1 MKEQEELFRTL
12 ISQVLSE
19 SEAESKFNDLKKD
32 INNGLIPSELKA
44 YVKNLQIIMK
54 DLEIIS
60 FEDNQLDD
68 TEIFKLPNN
77 QERILVSKLADYEK
91 RKFFN
96 KLRDIDYVVE
106 MDTNIVSYLDRFY
119 KNQLTKEDE
128 KLKLDIV
135 RIIEDLDKKRE
146 NFLLGSCNLY
156 IIESIMRDKEI
167 DEEIIL
173 DSVNSVEYLINFGYK
188 KKLKGIT
195 LKQVVNNIKNRIIYI
210 IKRKQRVKNIKNRIS
225 HIREIKN
232 QYVNRNLLIYCL
244 ILKSFYIK
252 ITTPNI
258 NKRIEELINFINNEL
273 YYYMENETLLCITYL
288 LDAENQKFFGKINKN
303 LRNTKEK
310 IEIEKIKGYIKGMV
324 WDLSHLRI
332 LQEINIKEHKN
343 GKIQLPVILS
353 ADEGLNEIINFN
365 KIKKFCFFEKYRIP
379 VYEKNIKTY
388 TKNYKHRNK
397 KISKN
402 IPLMIEK
409 LESKEMIL
417 TRKRKRT
424 RNSKFYYNK
433 LADKIYTEIVNFIS
447 NK

>member
-1 MKEQEELFRTL
+1 MEKEEYLFRIL
-12 ISQVLSE
+12 ISQVLDSLNPE
-19 SEAESKFNDLKKD
+19 LKFKNLKKD
-32 INNGLIPSELKA
+32 INNGFIPFELADLEKDLQLIM
-44 YVKNLQIIMK
+44 Q

-60 FEDNQLDD
+60 FEDNQIEDSK
-68 TEIFKLPNN
+68 IFKLPNN
-77 QERILVSKLADYEK
+77 QGKILVSKLADYEK

-188 KKLKGIT
+188 KKLKDIT

-232 QYVNRNLLIYCL
+232 QYVDRNLLIYCL

-252 ITTPNI
+252 ITIPNI

-388 TKNYKHRNK
+388 TKNYKHKNK

-409 LESKEMIL
+409 LESEEML
-417 TRKRKRT
+417 TRERKRT

>member
-1 MKEQEELFRTL
+1 MEKEEYLFRIL
-12 ISQVLSE
+12 ISQVLDSLNPE
-19 SEAESKFNDLKKD
+19 LKFKNLKKD
-32 INNGLIPSELKA
+32 INNGFIPFELEGLEKD
-44 YVKNLQIIMK
+44 LQLIMK

-60 FEDNQLDD
+60 FEDNQIEDSK
-68 TEIFKLPNN
+68 IFKLPNN
-77 QERILVSKLADYEK
+77 QGKIIVSKLADYEK

-188 KKLKGIT
+188 KKLKDIT

-232 QYVNRNLLIYCL
+232 QYVDRNLLIYCL

-252 ITTPNI
+252 ITIPNI

-388 TKNYKHRNK
+388 TKNYKHKNK

-409 LESKEMIL
+409 LESEEML
-417 TRKRKRT
+417 TRERKRT

>member
-1 MKEQEELFRTL
+1 MEKEEYLFRIL
-12 ISQVLSE
+12 ISQVLDSLNPE
-19 SEAESKFNDLKKD
+19 LKFKNLKKD
-32 INNGLIPSELKA
+32 INNGFIPFELEDLEKD
-44 YVKNLQIIMK
+44 LQLIMK

-60 FEDNQLDD
+60 FEDNQIEDSK
-68 TEIFKLPNN
+68 IFKLPNN
-77 QERILVSKLADYEK
+77 QGKILVSKLADYEK

-188 KKLKGIT
+188 KKLKDIT

-232 QYVNRNLLIYCL
+232 QYVDRNLLIYCL

-252 ITTPNI
+252 ITIPNI

-388 TKNYKHRNK
+388 TKNYKHKNK

-409 LESKEMIL
+409 LESEEML
-417 TRKRKRT
+417 TRERKRT

>member
-1 MKEQEELFRTL
+1 MEKEEYLFRIL
-12 ISQVLSE
+12 ISQVLDSLNPE
-19 SEAESKFNDLKKD
+19 LKFKNLKKD
-32 INNGLIPSELKA
+32 INNGFIPFELEGLEKD
-44 YVKNLQIIMK
+44 LQLIMK

-60 FEDNQLDD
+60 FEDNQIEDSK
-68 TEIFKLPNN
+68 IFKLPNN
-77 QERILVSKLADYEK
+77 QGKILVSKLADYEK

-188 KKLKGIT
+188 KKMKDIT

-232 QYVNRNLLIYCL
+232 QYVDRNLLIYCL

-252 ITTPNI
+252 ITIPNI

-388 TKNYKHRNK
+388 TKNYKHKNK

-409 LESKEMIL
+409 LESEEML
-417 TRKRKRT
+417 TRERKRT